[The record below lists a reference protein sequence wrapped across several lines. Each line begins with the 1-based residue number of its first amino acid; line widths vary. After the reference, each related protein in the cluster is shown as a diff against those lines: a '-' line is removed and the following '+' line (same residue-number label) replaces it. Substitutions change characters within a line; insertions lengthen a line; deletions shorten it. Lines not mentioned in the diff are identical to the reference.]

1 MIPAITDP
9 QRGFDQGN
17 FVSCLIDS
25 KVLQVVWNRAQF
37 TAWAAQTLEKVVR
50 GAVFLDDQNDV
61 LKTLGV
67 GKDRPEGDEYDQT
80 LGHELHINPPFEP
93 KVESSLPTRL

>member
-1 MIPAITDP
+1 MIRVPTDA

-17 FVSCLIDS
+17 FVPCLIDS
-25 KVLQVVWNRAQF
+25 KVLQVVWDGAPL
-37 TAWAAQTLEKVVR
+37 TAGAAQALEKVVR

-67 GKDRPEGDEYDQT
+67 GKNRPE
-80 LGHELHINPPFEP
+80 
-93 KVESSLPTRL
+93 